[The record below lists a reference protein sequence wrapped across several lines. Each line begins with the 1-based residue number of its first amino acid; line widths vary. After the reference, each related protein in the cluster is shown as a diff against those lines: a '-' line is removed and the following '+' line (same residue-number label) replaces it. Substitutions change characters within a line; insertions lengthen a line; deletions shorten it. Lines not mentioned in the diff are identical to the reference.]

1 MDAQRLSLTDT
12 RPGSGARA
20 GSPEL
25 PGRGGASIGSVA
37 KAVARELVSDLVE
50 FAVDVAY
57 GPSTACLGEL
67 LTQVVAFSEE
77 VSQVAPKATP
87 AAGHLHDNYHR
98 VEFKDQ

>member
-1 MDAQRLSLTDT
+1 MV
-12 RPGSGARA
+12 RA
-20 GSPEL
+20 GSPNL
-25 PGRGGASIGSVA
+25 PGRGHTGICRVA
-37 KAVARELVSDLVE
+37 ETIAREFVSDLVE
-50 FAVDVAY
+50 FAVYVAS
-57 GPSTACLGEL
+57 GPGTTCLREL